1 MLSIFRNKYAVDIDG
16 VDSWTFRMP
25 LFTIR
30 FFGDSREGVGIWV
43 AVWPSMMQWNIL
55 IKAGVE
61 EWPLLAALAF
71 IHTEWWNYG

>member
-1 MLSIFRNKYAVDIDG
+1 
-16 VDSWTFRMP
+16 MP

-30 FFGDSREGVGIWV
+30 FYGFSSAGPEIWV
-43 AVWPSMMQWNIL
+43 RVGRSKMEWNIL

-61 EWPLLAALAF
+61 EQPLVAALAF